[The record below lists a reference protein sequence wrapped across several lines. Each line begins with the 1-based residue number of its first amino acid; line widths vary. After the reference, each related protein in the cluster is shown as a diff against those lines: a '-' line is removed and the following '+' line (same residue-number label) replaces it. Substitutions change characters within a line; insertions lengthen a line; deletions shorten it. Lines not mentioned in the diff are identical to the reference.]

1 MRSLRYGL
9 VLEVRKDAIR
19 EENGDTVVTDPE
31 LERQVRDRFGQEPE
45 RIYLTPGDNEDPVLF
60 IRWRSLPWEDDESN
74 CTVDYFTYSEE
85 ELRECYRLGIL

>member
-31 LERQVRDRFGQEPE
+31 LERQVRDRFGREPE
-45 RIYLTPGDNEDPVLF
+45 RIYLRRGTARNPFSSSTGGLF
-60 IRWRSLPWEDDESN
+60 RGRMMNQIAQ
-74 CTVDYFTYSEE
+74 
-85 ELRECYRLGIL
+85 

>member
-31 LERQVRDRFGQEPE
+31 LERQVRDRFGRSRSGSTLRRGTARNPFSS
-45 RIYLTPGDNEDPVLF
+45 YTGGLF
-60 IRWRSLPWEDDESN
+60 PWEDDESN

>member
-31 LERQVRDRFGQEPE
+31 LERQVRDRFGREPE
-45 RIYLTPGDNEDPVLF
+45 RIYLTPGDSEEPVLF
-60 IRWRSLPWEDDESN
+60 IHWRSFSWEDDESN
-74 CTVDYFTYSEE
+74 CTVAYLAYTEAA
-85 ELRECYRLGIL
+85 LRAC